1 MKQIDARLLAKRKA
15 KEARLQ
21 IVAECYSKGLSYS
34 AIRIEVMSRLQLE
47 TYSKATVMHDV
58 ETLLAQWRAERLPDT
73 EAGVDLFLERNRQHY
88 KEVREEWEK
97 SREDRS
103 KTETKRKGVPVG
115 FNAGAHD
122 DGDSDKDPGRKMK
135 TILKEE
141 KNTTILGEGD
151 PRYMELMIKLEDQRA
166 KVLGIY
172 APVKQI
178 LTGADGEPLI
188 PSGSGSLDINK
199 LTSEERAELLKLA
212 RKIE

>member
-103 KTETKRKGVPVG
+103 KTDTKRKGVPVG
-115 FNAGAHD
+115 FNAGSHED
-122 DGDSDKDPGRKMK
+122 DPDKDPGRKMK
-135 TILKEE
+135 TILK
-141 KNTTILGEGD
+141 GD

-188 PSGSGSLDINK
+188 PGGSGIDLTK
-199 LTSEERAELLKLA
+199 LTEEDKAELLKLA
-212 RKIE
+212 RKVE